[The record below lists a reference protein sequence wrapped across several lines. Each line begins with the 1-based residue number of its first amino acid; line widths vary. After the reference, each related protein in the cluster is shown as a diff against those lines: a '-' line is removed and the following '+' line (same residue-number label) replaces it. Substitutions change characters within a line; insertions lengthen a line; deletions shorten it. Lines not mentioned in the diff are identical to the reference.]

1 METTSRPRVICVD
14 DEPDVLGGLA
24 MHLRRRYDVEVA
36 TSGQAG
42 LDLLARGQE
51 AAVVISD
58 MRMPGMNG
66 AEFLSRAHTQ
76 HPNTTRIL
84 LTGHAEMDSAIRA
97 VNEGGIFRFL
107 VKPCPPPELLK
118 TVEAAAEQHRLR
130 VAERVLLE
138 KTLHGSIKMLTE
150 ILAITNPLAFGRAGR
165 IKSLVTQ
172 MADKLGEK
180 ERWQV
185 EVAAMLS
192 QLATIT
198 LPEEAAEKLYYGA
211 PLTPAEQQM
220 VERAPDVTQ
229 QLLGHIPRLETVREI
244 LAAQSRPISKRD
256 QDGSD
261 EQRIIQRGAQLLRAA
276 MDFDALEAKH
286 GSGPEAINMM
296 RATADKYDAA
306 MLTALDEISGSKP
319 QVDVIREVSLSALKA
334 GMVFASDVKLSNG
347 TLFVARGYEIT
358 DGFLA
363 RLKNYRSGSVRE
375 PVKVIIR
382 GDQAAPPSRH

>member
-76 HPNTTRIL
+76 YPNTTRIL

-150 ILAITNPLAFGRAGR
+150 ILAITNPASFGRAGR

-172 MADKLGEK
+172 LADKLGEK
-180 ERWQV
+180 DRWQV

-229 QLLGHIPRLETVREI
+229 QLLGHIPRLEPVREI
-244 LAAQSRPISKRD
+244 LAAQSRPPSKRD
-256 QDGSD
+256 QEGND

-276 MDFDALEAKH
+276 ADFDALEAKH
-286 GSGPEAINMM
+286 GSGAEALNMM
-296 RATADKYDAA
+296 RSHADKYDAA
-306 MLTALDEISGSKP
+306 MLNALDEISGSKP

-334 GMVFASDVKLSNG
+334 GMVFAADVKLSNG

-358 DGFLA
+358 EGFLA

-382 GDQAAPPSRH
+382 SEQAAPPSRH